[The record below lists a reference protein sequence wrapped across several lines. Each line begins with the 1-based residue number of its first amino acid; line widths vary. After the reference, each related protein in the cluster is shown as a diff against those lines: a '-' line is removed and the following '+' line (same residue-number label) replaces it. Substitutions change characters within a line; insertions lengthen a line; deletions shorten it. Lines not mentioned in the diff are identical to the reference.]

1 LSQWA
6 TTFLMKGA
14 EAAQRLFTGGTKP
27 PDSMAKLRAISV
39 AASAAT
45 TPIARA
51 PSEELSALG
60 EG

>member
-1 LSQWA
+1 
-6 TTFLMKGA
+6 MKGA